1 MGAQSIKIPVEL
13 ELRQLQGSI
22 ETLKKA
28 LDKIDPGSKVYD
40 KLSKALDK
48 VEQKYNSL
56 ENASKRTF
64 KSTTEINKF
73 EQSFEKVANSIDDL
87 ASDFK
92 RIKFEDLTSDIFS
105 QDDVDRIQK
114 ASTKIKNVQ
123 NEISSL
129 KVEKLKELANSS
141 IEIQQ
146 IFDDLKIDPDV
157 SGFED
162 SLNKIKKN
170 VTELKRSITSL
181 EKKRDTKQQ
190 KETELDTKITGIS
203 DLSTKGNLAQKF
215 GAQFFDK
222 SGTKYKAG
230 GKQLLTEYLAQLGL
244 KPTDIAKVQ
253 NATASEL
260 EKFANEIIKKLQ
272 STVPQLKKEKAD
284 VQKEIS
290 DITGQINTKTTDLNQ
305 KTNAVSSIEGI
316 NPVIKAELETL
327 QLKLQEAQA
336 EMVKLKNEL
345 AQLRGPAGEAGNAI
359 KGVGDA
365 SEEAKEKFE
374 DAGASAQ
381 KFAAAQEKLADIK
394 FAIKNWFGFN
404 EVINLTKNAVRNMIT
419 QIRELDDVMTQIAIV
434 TDMTQQELWDQ
445 MDTYSA
451 MAQQY
456 GASIKG
462 VYEVSQLYYQQGLQT
477 AEVMN
482 LTEETLKMAK
492 IANLDYAE
500 ATDYMTVALR
510 GFKLEMSNAQQVTD
524 VYSALAAATAS
535 DTEELAV
542 AMSKTASSAEAVGSS
557 FESTSAMIAT
567 MISITREAP
576 ENIGSALKSIISR
589 YGEMTSDPMKLV
601 DSEGEEM
608 SLNKVDKALQSVG
621 ISLQDAQGQFRDF
634 DDVILELSKSWDTI
648 DTNTQRYIA
657 TVMAG
662 NRQQSRFLALVG
674 NYEEYAKALE
684 VAENAEDAGTL
695 QTLKTMDSI
704 STKWEQLK
712 VSLQEFYTSAGL
724 EDVFKGVLDAL
735 NAFLTKAND
744 IPKLFGKIPV
754 SVIALVSSLITSIKN
769 VATSLTTSL
778 MGPISEF
785 NEKLKEL
792 KNKGP
797 IEIKVKAVAETGS
810 GTQARQILE
819 NEVQQGGPIVAGQP
833 AALDANKKQALQNYF
848 DTLDEGE
855 EAGLNELRQAYNLSA
870 NEALKFSNALD
881 KLTPSQREALL
892 SGKSLDE
899 VLGELPKTLTEN
911 TSKVSAFS
919 KGWKAIGNFGAKHA
933 GSISLVTSALSALAL
948 TLKDSSSA
956 GVEWSKTLSGGLNTV
971 VGAVLGFASGQWQ
984 YAIPMLISGIP
995 TLIDGLIYT
1004 TEEKLKNATEKA
1016 TELSNEALQ
1025 KKSDYK
1031 NLKNEISELEKLT
1044 SARYDSKEAMEEYLS
1059 YSNQMA
1065 DKYPELIDYID
1076 SEGNAVLDLSDKY
1089 NILEQSRLA
1098 AAEAAAKS
1106 AMAEL
1111 ETSKLN
1117 VQNQKEVSYENI
1129 ASKISS
1135 IQQEALI
1142 GSMAKTDE
1150 IISQNE
1156 NIIEQA
1162 IKTAY
1167 GQELTI
1173 SVEEVE
1179 KLTDAF
1185 ALGTEYLTS
1194 ELQTFLTKHQLYGI
1208 NEDGSL
1214 YDLLPKIQEELLNI
1228 QAGQNSG
1235 VVQEGLGDLGVGRAA
1250 GVDDGA

>member
-1 MGAQSIKIPVEL
+1 MNAA
-13 ELRQLQGSI
+13 I
-22 ETLKKA
+22 EEQ
-28 LDKIDPGSKVYD
+28 
-40 KLSKALDK
+40 
-48 VEQKYNSL
+48 EQK
-56 ENASKRTF
+56 
-64 KSTTEINKF
+64 I
-73 EQSFEKVANSIDDL
+73 I
-87 ASDFK
+87 
-92 RIKFEDLTSDIFS
+92 
-105 QDDVDRIQK
+105 
-114 ASTKIKNVQ
+114 
-123 NEISSL
+123 
-129 KVEKLKELANSS
+129 EL
-141 IEIQQ
+141 Q
-146 IFDDLKIDPDV
+146 
-157 SGFED
+157 
-162 SLNKIKKN
+162 
-170 VTELKRSITSL
+170 
-181 EKKRDTKQQ
+181 
-190 KETELDTKITGIS
+190 
-203 DLSTKGNLAQKF
+203 
-215 GAQFFDK
+215 
-222 SGTKYKAG
+222 
-230 GKQLLTEYLAQLGL
+230 KQLL
-244 KPTDIAKVQ
+244 IASGVQ
-253 NATASEL
+253 EAAAKATMESAD
-260 EKFANEIIKKLQ
+260 ANEKQAKT
-272 STVPQLKKEKAD
+272 SKEAAD
-284 VQKEIS
+284 ATRE
-290 DITGQINTKTTDLNQ
+290 
-305 KTNAVSSIEGI
+305 
-316 NPVIKAELETL
+316 
-327 QLKLQEAQA
+327 QA
-336 EMVKLKNEL
+336 K
-345 AQLRGPAGEAGNAI
+345 
-359 KGVGDA
+359 
-365 SEEAKEKFE
+365 
-374 DAGASAQ
+374 
-381 KFAAAQEKLADIK
+381 AQELLSDIK

-492 IANLDYAE
+492 IANLDYAD

-621 ISLQDAQGQFRDF
+621 ISLQDAQGQFRNF
-634 DDVILELSKSWDTI
+634 DDVILELSKTWDTI

-754 SVIALVSSLITSIKN
+754 PVIALVSSLVTSIKN
-769 VATSLTTSL
+769 VATSLASAA
-778 MGPISEF
+778 MGPINEF
-785 NEKLKEL
+785 NKKLDEIRQKGNIDTKIKTTEQTPTAKEQIDANKAYGAANPITQKIIVGSNTNAAAPL
-792 KNKGP
+792 TNKISGRPGAGTDKYKQALERANQVKNKT
-797 IEIKVKAVAETGS
+797 INT
-810 GTQARQILE
+810 E
-819 NEVQQGGPIVAGQP
+819 NEVSK
-833 AALDANKKQALQNYF
+833 ALEKTN
-848 DTLDEGE
+848 
-855 EAGLNELRQAYNLSA
+855 NLY
-870 NEALKFSNALD
+870 
-881 KLTPSQREALL
+881 
-892 SGKSLDE
+892 
-899 VLGELPKTLTEN
+899 
-911 TSKVSAFS
+911 S
-919 KGWKAIGNFGAKHA
+919 KGQKFVGKYA
-933 GSISLVTSALSALAL
+933 GTISLLASTFSALAL
-948 TLKDSSSA
+948 TIKDSSNST
-956 GVEWSKTLSGGLNTV
+956 VEWSKSLSGFANV
-971 VGAVLGFASGQWQ
+971 AAGAVLAYFGQWQ

-995 TLIDGLIYT
+995 SLIDGLIYT

-1016 TELSNEALQ
+1016 TELNNEALQ

-1076 SEGNAVLDLSDKY
+1076 SEGNAILDLSDKY

-1117 VQNQKEVSYENI
+1117 VQNQKEISYENV
-1129 ASKISS
+1129 ASQISN
-1135 IQQEALI
+1135 IQQEAI
-1142 GSMAKTDE
+1142 VGTMAKTEE

-1156 NIIEQA
+1156 NIVEKA
-1162 IKTAY
+1162 IKAAY

-1173 SVEEVE
+1173 STEDIE
-1179 KLTDAF
+1179 KLTNSF
-1185 ALGTEYLTS
+1185 ALGTDYFTA
-1194 ELQTFLTKHQLYGI
+1194 ELQTFLAKHQLYGI
-1208 NEDGSL
+1208 NEDGSM
-1214 YDLLPKIQEELLNI
+1214 YDLLPKIQGELLSI
-1228 QAGQNSG
+1228 QSGQSGG
-1235 VVQEGLGDLGVGRAA
+1235 VVQEGINKTLQENILDEINNANLGDELSTLLSDAFSLDINSEEEVANYSERLANSQNNLI
-1250 GVDDGA
+1250 